1 MVTLSKKKSSR
12 RSKKSHIKSKK
23 DRLAKEN
30 SSNSKKKYLTNPKQ
44 TLGTI
49 LFLLFIVL
57 VIVICFLGQKP
68 QGPQV
73 ILNQPAPE
81 RIVAEFAFEYESK
94 LLLDQEKESA
104 IAQVP
109 PIFKR
114 TAETFEL
121 FSEHISNLNSS
132 IAKTLIEHESK
143 KEEDLLSEYG
153 TKGEDALRI
162 ALARTIQALPNEDK
176 FKTDPETI
184 FQFIEL
190 TNPKERLALTDD
202 ALNVLKSIYEKRIYP
217 DIDSGN
223 NLPEITLIQ
232 LVDGVEIQ
240 NLSNATSMEDAEIK
254 LRVGI
259 DALSG
264 KREIARILYEIFR
277 AGLQPNVV
285 FSEKA
290 TNEARVNAI
299 KKIAPHTIRFE
310 EGETIIEP
318 GQIVTEKALESLA
331 AYRKEEI
338 KLGND
343 SLIFNVLFLKHIMLT
358 LLLLLAIAACTKY
371 GLPKFYKNKR
381 SLAITAVSVLLNLLV
396 IRLIMEVSYS
406 EPVQNSSLLALLP
419 YLAPYT
425 FAPIILAAL
434 VGVGPAVIS
443 AIIISVLFGILQDNS
458 IDFLLIVLMASIVGS
473 LIASNITKRAMLVK
487 AGTIAGITAGMAVLL
502 FGLVD
507 NLSLAVVGQ
516 QALISIITGVLTGV
530 VSVGI
535 LPLFEQLFKITTD
548 ITLLELTDFNHPLL
562 RRMQMEAPGTY
573 HHSLMVANLSENA
586 AAEIGASPLLCR
598 VCCFFHDI
606 GKLVKPE
613 YFTENQREGINP
625 HTEKNPSMSALVI
638 KAHVKEG
645 VELATQ
651 YKLPKVI
658 IDVIRQ
664 HHGTG
669 LIQYFYHQAQQEQ
682 NRQIDLPICDDL
694 IKTQELKKVDE
705 STYRYDGPRPSFKE
719 SAIIFFADSVEAAS
733 RCLKKITQPALEE
746 LIDNIM
752 TSRIEDGQL
761 DECPLT
767 FKELYAVKS
776 SFTYTLLN
784 MLHARIEYPKEAD
797 EKPETETA
805 PTQDDEPATTGNQQP
820 V

>member
-44 TLGTI
+44 TFETI